1 MIIRGLFRAASA
13 WTADEVR
20 EYLQQHHPED
30 YHLIDVSRPQEYAA
44 GHLPGARSIPLE
56 ELEERLPELDH
67 ERPVIVYGGFG
78 LRSLAATALLVHD
91 GFPEV
96 HRMEGGLQAWHGEV
110 AEGTPE
116 ADLGFF
122 SRGNSAEEHA
132 ALAWMLEEGTRVFY
146 TEVAQMVKDREAAS
160 LFRELITAEEQHK
173 ATLTALY
180 EGLTGRPI
188 PPGFPAGIVPEDAGG
203 LMEGGMAITEA
214 LESIRG
220 RQVRDILELA
230 VHLETNAYDRYLLLR
245 LELPDEN
252 ARRVFEVLSD
262 EEKRHLRKLDELL
275 RHFV

>member
-1 MIIRGLFRAASA
+1 MNIRGLFRSASA
-13 WTADEVR
+13 WSADEVR
-20 EYLQQHHPED
+20 EYLKSHHPED
-30 YHLIDVSRPQEYAA
+30 YLLLDVSRPREYAA

-56 ELEERLPELDH
+56 ELEEHLPDLDH
-67 ERPVIVYGGFG
+67 ERPVVVYGGFG

-91 GFPEV
+91 GFAEV
-96 HRMEGGLQAWHGEV
+96 HRMEGGLHAWHGEV
-110 AEGTPE
+110 AEGAPE
-116 ADLGFF
+116 KELGFF
-122 SRGNSAEEHA
+122 ARGHSAEEHA

-146 TEVAQMVKDREAAS
+146 AEVEKMVRDREAAS
-160 LFRELITAEEQHK
+160 LFRELISAEEHHK

-180 EGLTGRPI
+180 EGLTGRPV
-188 PPGFPAGIVPEDAGG
+188 PPGFPAGVVTEDAGG
-203 LMEGGMAITEA
+203 LMEGGMTVADA
-214 LESIRG
+214 LESVRG
-220 RQVRDILELA
+220 RQVRDILDLA